1 MAVTYGFYNS
11 SNGDRKYNAEQ
22 FGSIFDGIILDGI
35 FELIGDHFA
44 VTPVGSSLAVYVGTG
59 RAWFNHTWT
68 LNDSNFQVTLEES
81 NLVLP
86 RIDAIVLEVNEST
99 RTNSFKVVT
108 GTAASSPQKPTLTN
122 TKTVHQYALA
132 YVTVPYGATTIS
144 QANIENRVGLDD
156 CPFVTGPL
164 QVLQTNEMVA
174 QWQAIFE
181 EWFDSVKGQLSEDPA
196 GNLQNQIDAVD
207 AEVGYRYKASFSQ
220 EEWQNLG
227 SYYTQSAS
235 LVKMDT
241 NAPSVTSSSR
251 FVSGPMCEKTTNE
264 STNDTLQDN
273 LTIFNMGYAT
283 LGSNR
288 VTARVFEEPTSDME
302 IIWLIKSRGRNNG

>member
-22 FGSIFDGIILDGI
+22 FGSIFDGIILDCI

-44 VTPVGSSLAVYVGTG
+44 VTLVEGSLAVYVGTG

-122 TKTVHQYALA
+122 TQTVHQYALA
-132 YVTVPYGATTIS
+132 YVTAHHGATTIT
-144 QANIENRVGLDD
+144 QANIENHVGLDA
-156 CPFVTGPL
+156 CPFVTDPS
-164 QVLQTNEMVA
+164 QVIQTNEMVA
-174 QWQAIFE
+174 QGQAIFE
-181 EWFDSVKGQLSEDPA
+181 KWFDEVK
-196 GNLQNQIDAVD
+196 VH
-207 AEVGYRYKASFSQ
+207 
-220 EEWQNLG
+220 
-227 SYYTQSAS
+227 
-235 LVKMDT
+235 
-241 NAPSVTSSSR
+241 PST
-251 FVSGPMCEKTTNE
+251 E
-264 STNDTLQDN
+264 Q
-273 LTIFNMGYAT
+273 
-283 LGSNR
+283 
-288 VTARVFEEPTSDME
+288 
-302 IIWLIKSRGRNNG
+302 

>member
-44 VTPVGSSLAVYVGTG
+44 VTPVGGALAVYVGTG

-68 LNDSNFQVTLEES
+68 LNDSNFQITLEES

-122 TKTVHQYALA
+122 TQTIHQYALA

-144 QANIENRVGLDD
+144 QANIENHVGLDD

-181 EWFDSVKGQLSEDPA
+181 EWFDSVKGQLSTDPA
-196 GNLQNQIDAVD
+196 GNLQNQIDVID

-220 EEWQNLG
+220 GEWYNAG
-227 SYYTQSAS
+227 SYYTQTAS

-283 LGSNR
+283 LGFNQ

-302 IIWLIKSRGRNNG
+302 IIWLIKGAE